1 MGPSPVPLS
10 PQTAMIRPP
19 LSILLTGASSG
30 IGAALARE
38 YASPDV
44 TLFLGGRD
52 GPRLAAVAE
61 TCDDAGACSIVEA
74 VDVTDRDAMADWITR
89 CDARRAL
96 DLVIANAGVSAGSGY
111 TGEEAEQVRYIFR
124 VNVDGV
130 FNTVLPA
137 MQMMVSRGHGQL
149 AVMSS
154 LAGFRG
160 FPGAPAYCASK
171 AAVRL
176 WGEGQRV
183 WLRQHNVRLSVI
195 CPGFVETPMSR
206 DNPYPMPFL
215 MDADRAARLIR
226 KGLERTRARIA
237 FPWQTSWLVGLL
249 AVLPPSITDRL
260 LARMPS
266 KPGGTDDDAA
276 R

>member
-1 MGPSPVPLS
+1 M
-10 PQTAMIRPP
+10 TRPP
-19 LSILLTGASSG
+19 TSILITGASSG
-30 IGAALARE
+30 IGAALARV
-38 YASPDV
+38 YAAPDT

-52 GPRLAAVAE
+52 EPRLAAVA
-61 TCDDAGACSIVEA
+61 DDCRSAGACCITGT
-74 VDVTDRDAMADWITR
+74 VDVTDQDAMADWVAG
-89 CDARRAL
+89 CNGARAL

-111 TGEEAEQVRYIFR
+111 TGETADQVRHLFR

-137 MQMMVSRGHGQL
+137 MQLMVNRGQGQI

-154 LAGFRG
+154 LASFRG

-171 AAVRL
+171 AALRL

-183 WLRQHNVRLSVI
+183 WLRHRGVRLSVI

-206 DNPYPMPFL
+206 DNPYTMPFL
-215 MDADRAARLIR
+215 MDAGRAARLIR
-226 KGLERTRARIA
+226 RGLERDRGRIA
-237 FPWQTSWLVGLL
+237 FPWQTSWLVLLL
-249 AVLPPSITDRL
+249 ANLPPALTDRL

-266 KPGGTDDDAA
+266 KPAVPEDHQPE
-276 R
+276 